1 MSDRRIVIS
10 IGNSVGKSHAAN
22 ENLRRKVLGKRND
35 LKRGRR
41 LVRAKALFAYV
52 MIFSAVLMLMVVGSR
67 SNADT
72 TYNASVARGVG
83 RSDMVPSVDQL
94 IEASIVAELAEA
106 ARLPV
111 AANAAN
117 VSVSLAIQF
126 ETAQTNAAVITKP
139 RVIDTSGMSRGIGVH
154 LVQEGET
161 LVGIAAANRVTTTTL
176 RWANG
181 FRTNYDLRAGYEIMV
196 PSVDGVVYT
205 VKEGDTLEGIA
216 YRYQSDVASITIFN
230 DLELD
235 EIWVGQRI
243 LLPNGVL
250 PENERPEW
258 EPPAPPPPPVRQ
270 WAPSGS
276 WAGGAGSARVLY
288 VNSRPTTPGNRNF
301 WGNCTWYVWEA
312 RHAMGRPLPSVA
324 LGNANVW
331 HTSLANHGFLVNRTP
346 AVGAVAQTSAGWAGH
361 VLIVRE
367 IRGDLVVMTE
377 MNAMGFNV
385 VNERIMTWAEASQYN
400 FIH

>member
-1 MSDRRIVIS
+1 MS
-10 IGNSVGKSHAAN
+10 KSHATN
-22 ENLRRKVLGKRND
+22 ENLRRKVLGKKN
-35 LKRGRR
+35 LKKGRR
-41 LVRAKALFAYV
+41 LIRTKALFAYV

-67 SNADT
+67 SNADMGDG
-72 TYNASVARGVG
+72 ASVMRGIG
-83 RSDMVPSVDQL
+83 RSDAVPSVDQL
-94 IEASIVAELAEA
+94 VEASIVAELAEA

-111 AANAAN
+111 AANTAN

-126 ETAQTNAAVITKP
+126 ETAQTNVAVITKP

-161 LVGIAAANRVTTTTL
+161 LVGIAETNRVTAQTL

-181 FRTNYDLRAGYEIMV
+181 FRDNYGLRVGYEILV

-205 VKEGDTLEGIA
+205 VAEGDTLESIA
-216 YRYQSDVASITIFN
+216 YRYQADVASITIFN

-235 EIWVGQRI
+235 GITVGQRI
-243 LLPNGVL
+243 LLPNGIL
-250 PENERPEW
+250 PERERPEW
-258 EPPAPPPPPVRQ
+258 EPPAPPPVVRP
-270 WAPSGS
+270 WVPSGS
-276 WAGGAGSARVLY
+276 WASGVGSARFLY
-288 VNSRPTTPGNRNF
+288 VNTRSTTPGNRNF

-331 HTSLANHGFLVNRTP
+331 HTSLAAHGFLVNRTP
-346 AVGAVAQTSAGWAGH
+346 AVGAIAQTSAGWAGH
-361 VLIVRE
+361 VLIVRD
-367 IRGDLVVMTE
+367 IRDGMVIMTE

-385 VNERIMTWAEASQYN
+385 VNERIMTWDEATRYN